1 MVKVQDKSH
10 AFKAVLRLRCELTG
24 TNNEAHITLVNN
36 GVTKNLI
43 KSVGRLEPTER
54 IKENSGTEFFPVK
67 LKLFLREGRGYYLL
81 GIEGKVQI

>member
-1 MVKVQDKSH
+1 MV
-10 AFKAVLRLRCELTG
+10 RLRCELTG

-36 GVTKNLI
+36 GATKNLI
-43 KSVGRLEPTER
+43 KSIGRLELTER

-67 LKLFLREGRGYYLL
+67 LKLFLREERGYYLL